1 MKAVV
6 AAFNQ
11 EKALERAF
19 SVITNLQ
26 MELFQALYYM
36 NAQVLPMRPVR
47 AGDPVRV
54 RGGQA
59 ESGGQ
64 GLRGRGQAG
73 VTVTMS
79 SVICMYLPSPNIL
92 PSDSYLYTCCCY
104 NLSLF

>member
-1 MKAVV
+1 
-6 AAFNQ
+6 
-11 EKALERAF
+11 
-19 SVITNLQ
+19 
-26 MELFQALYYM
+26 
-36 NAQVLPMRPVR
+36 MRPVR